1 MVAEEDPIV
10 ERGVGQGRAMA
21 VVEVVR
27 HLTDAPDAERILSG
41 LVGEI
46 DPELRLTR
54 YRERI
59 RIVVDIAGLEVVV
72 PSVSESGGDALPLA
86 LETPHAQHVA
96 LVEQPRARVLQV
108 EGVRRDDMDSVVD
121 AIETKWLAHGDVIA
135 HLGGHGVLVVGDV
148 RHHRG
153 AEESVLLQHLLP
165 HLSAEGRIDGGE
177 EDRLAAKVLVHPP
190 SQRIGRTGKVSLDPE
205 GVGERQSSSRRSE

>member
-10 ERGVGQGRAMA
+10 ERGVGQGRAVA

-72 PSVSESGGDALPLA
+72 PSVPEGGGDALPLA
-86 LETPHAQHVA
+86 LQTPYAQHVA
-96 LVEQPRARVLQV
+96 LVEQPRARILQV

-121 AIETKWLAHGDVIA
+121 AIETKWLAHGDVIT

-148 RHHRG
+148 RHHSG

-177 EDRLAAKVLVHPP
+177 EDRLAAKVLVHP
-190 SQRIGRTGKVSLDPE
+190 STQRIGCTGQISVDPE